1 MSNETVS
8 DGKGNDICQSNILC
22 VDKPNNTNKL
32 LCKQNDIQPIQEE
45 LQQNDKSS
53 DRKETT
59 DDKVQPN
66 ADGTNTAYMNKVIE
80 DMNTHTYCKT
90 NILNECKFAN
100 KMDEY
105 IFNGLPLTNSQKE
118 ELLLEVFKIQTSII

>member
-8 DGKGNDICQSNILC
+8 DGKGNNICQSNILC
-22 VDKPNNTNKL
+22 VDKSNNANKL
-32 LCKQNDIQPIQEE
+32 LCCQNNLQPIQKE

-59 DDKVQPN
+59 DVKVQPN
-66 ADGTNTAYMNKVIE
+66 ADGTNSAYMNKVIE

>member
-8 DGKGNDICQSNILC
+8 DCQGNNMCQSNILC
-22 VDKPNNTNKL
+22 VDKSNNTDKL
-32 LCKQNDIQPIQEE
+32 LCRQNNLQPIQEE
-45 LQQNDKSS
+45 LQSENKSS
-53 DRKETT
+53 ERKETKSDT
-59 DDKVQPN
+59 IQPN
-66 ADGTNTAYMNKVIE
+66 NATDGTNSAYMNKVIE
-80 DMNTHTYCKT
+80 DMNTLAYCHT

-118 ELLLEVFKIQTSII
+118 ELLLDVFKTRHT

>member
-22 VDKPNNTNKL
+22 MDKPHNADKL
-32 LCKQNDIQPIQEE
+32 LCKQNDIQPIQKE
-45 LQQNDKSS
+45 LQQSDKSI
-53 DRKETT
+53 DRTETT
-59 DDKVQPN
+59 DNKIQPN
-66 ADGTNTAYMNKVIE
+66 TDGTNTAYMNKVIE

>member
-8 DGKGNDICQSNILC
+8 DGKGNNICQSNILC
-22 VDKPNNTNKL
+22 VDKPNNTDKL
-32 LCKQNDIQPIQEE
+32 LCKQNDLQPIQKE

-59 DDKVQPN
+59 DVKVQPN
-66 ADGTNTAYMNKVIE
+66 ADGTNSAYMNKVIE